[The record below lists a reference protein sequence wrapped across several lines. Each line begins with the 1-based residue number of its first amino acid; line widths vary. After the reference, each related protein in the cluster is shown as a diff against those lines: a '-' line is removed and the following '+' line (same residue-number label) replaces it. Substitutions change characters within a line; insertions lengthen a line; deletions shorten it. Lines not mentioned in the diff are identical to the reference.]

1 MHKTKR
7 TETKIHFRIKYF
19 PQLDSVSPYK
29 ESDKKHFYVETPF
42 GFLKFAKFIDKLMQ
56 VFKSASCENPL
67 TWRWG
72 FAAVLS
78 GSAEK
83 GKKKNLINSLESEV
97 RRINFVQLQQKKY
110 DLFLCK

>member
-19 PQLDSVSPYK
+19 PQLDSVSPHK

-42 GFLKFAKFIDKLMQ
+42 GFLKIAKFIDASFQVGLMWES
-56 VFKSASCENPL
+56 FDMTMSICSSSLWFCWK
-67 TWRWG
+67 G
-72 FAAVLS
+72 
-78 GSAEK
+78 EK
-83 GKKKNLINSLESEV
+83 KYIINSLESEV
-97 RRINFVQLQQKKY
+97 QRINFVQLKQKKY